1 MKEELRPQTRQCL
14 MSEVSAYAQAT
25 ARQVMFDVKASKT
38 GKRRRNETNLSAAN
52 SPSNPRRI
60 SAAVKN
66 RTDTNYVTLYT
77 AINRK
82 GKALTQAAMISKNF
96 GVNAAMQ
103 RENSFQDRAL
113 AVHRSET
120 RRLNPPA
127 LPAGSRSSRST
138 PPNLSFRFFPVDERC
153 LSRFDLLFAFG

>member
-14 MSEVSAYAQAT
+14 MLEVSAHVPAT

-38 GKRRRNETNLSAAN
+38 GKRRRNENNLSAAN
-52 SPSNPRRI
+52 SQSNPRRI

-66 RTDTNYVTLYT
+66 RTDTKYVTLYT
-77 AINRK
+77 VINRK

-120 RRLNPPA
+120 R
-127 LPAGSRSSRST
+127 
-138 PPNLSFRFFPVDERC
+138 D
-153 LSRFDLLFAFG
+153 